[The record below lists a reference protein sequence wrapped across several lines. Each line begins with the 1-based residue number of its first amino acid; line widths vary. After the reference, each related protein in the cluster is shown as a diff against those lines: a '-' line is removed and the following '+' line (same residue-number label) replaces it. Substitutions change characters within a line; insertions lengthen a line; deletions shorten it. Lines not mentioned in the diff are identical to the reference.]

1 MADNVKIKCKICE
14 KEFELEISQ
23 RIFDWLKGY
32 INFDS
37 DWDMSLSEYNA
48 HQKAYKEAFLSE
60 NSQNL
65 MYNEWCSKCTNE
77 YSVERNFA
85 ETLNNRVNNQLQRL
99 VNARQI
105 AQAQQ

>member
-32 INFDS
+32 ITFDS
-37 DWDMSLSEYNA
+37 DWDRSSSEYNA
-48 HQKAYKEAFLSE
+48 HQKAYKEVFLSE

-77 YSVERNFA
+77 Y
-85 ETLNNRVNNQLQRL
+85 
-99 VNARQI
+99 NARQI
-105 AQAQQ
+105 AQAQR